1 MNTSGDYEPMREK
14 PDALER
20 LDLRIRWGAYDIRVL
35 RFHLTRFPP
44 GRTIAFH
51 KHDEYEFH
59 FIPKGRGK
67 VILVD
72 KEYALKPGQFYLTGP
87 GVLHYQEAHPQEAM
101 DELCLHID
109 IRKSEEAVQE
119 DAWECAEAE
128 ACIKKLANLPLYPV
142 QDLHGAMQRFLE
154 AYEAC
159 AANFSGSYITI
170 KQNVIQILLRAIR
183 AYDSAGGIEQLP
195 TKEMKSYRYDR
206 AIAFMRANFMH
217 PLTLEDVA
225 EMLLLSP
232 RQLQRLF
239 KELHQGL
246 TFTRILEDIRLAH
259 VCQELRG
266 GSSSIEQIA
275 GRTGF
280 ASGNYLHAVFR
291 KRYGMTPSEY
301 RQSNQLGGN
310 NYVQNL

>member
-1 MNTSGDYEPMREK
+1 MSSNGDYESMRER

-35 RFHLTRFPP
+35 RFHLTQFPP
-44 GRTIAFH
+44 GRTVAFH
-51 KHDEYEFH
+51 KHAEYEFH

-72 KEYALKPGQFYLTGP
+72 KEYSLKPGQFYLTGP

-101 DELCLHID
+101 DELCLHLD
-109 IRKSEEAVQE
+109 IQKRKDAVPG
-119 DAWECAEAE
+119 DDWEYAEAE
-128 ACIKKLANLPLYPV
+128 ACVKQLTNLPLYPV
-142 QDLHGAMQRFLE
+142 QDIHGAMPRFLE

-159 AANFSGSYITI
+159 VANFSGSYITI

-183 AYDSAGGIEQLP
+183 AYDSEGGIEQLP
-195 TKEMKSYRYDR
+195 MKDMKSYRYDR
-206 AIAFMRANFMH
+206 AMAFIQTNYAHPIA
-217 PLTLEDVA
+217 LEDVA
-225 EMLLLSP
+225 EKLLLSP

-239 KELHQGL
+239 KELHQGY

-259 VCQELRG
+259 VCQELRS
-266 GSSSIEQIA
+266 GSLSIEQIA

-280 ASGNYLHAVFR
+280 GSGNYLHAVFR
-291 KRYGMTPSEY
+291 KRYGMTPSDY
-301 RQSNQLGGN
+301 RQLYQSGGIN
-310 NYVQNL
+310 HVQNL